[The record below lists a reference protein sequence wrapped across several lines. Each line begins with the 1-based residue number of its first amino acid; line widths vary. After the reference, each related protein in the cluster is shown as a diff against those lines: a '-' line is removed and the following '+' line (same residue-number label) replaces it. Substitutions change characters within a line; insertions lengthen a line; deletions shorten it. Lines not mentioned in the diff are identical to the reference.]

1 MVKLIGVLII
11 LIGFTVMV
19 KLIGVLIIL
28 IGFTLK
34 LDTIAVVIVAGIATG
49 LVSGILSGVGIG
61 AALLKVLSVLGD
73 AFVNTRYMTLL
84 LLTVI
89 VAGIATG
96 LVSGILS
103 GVGIGAALLK
113 VLSVLGDAFV
123 NTRYMTLLL
132 LTLAVVGVLERNGL
146 RERAAICISKLKG
159 ATCGKVLSVYDVI
172 RTIAA
177 IFSLR
182 VVVGV
187 LERNGLRE
195 RAAICISKL
204 KGATCGKVLSVYDVI
219 RTIAAIFSLRVG
231 GHVQFIRPL
240 IYPMAKGAAEKE
252 GKVTEK
258 IDEEIKGF
266 ANSVENYGNF
276 FGQNGFV
283 ASAGVLLIVGTM
295 KELGVENVEPYAVSK
310 ASLIMAVLSI
320 VISIIRNYLFD
331 MRIRRSRGGK

>member
-1 MVKLIGVLII
+1 
-11 LIGFTVMV
+11 MV

-34 LDTIAVVIVAGIATG
+34 LDTIAV
-49 LVSGILSGVGIG
+49 
-61 AALLKVLSVLGD
+61 
-73 AFVNTRYMTLL
+73 
-84 LLTVI
+84 VI

-159 ATCGKVLSVYDVI
+159 ATCGKVLSVY
-172 RTIAA
+172 
-177 IFSLR
+177 
-182 VVVGV
+182 
-187 LERNGLRE
+187 N
-195 RAAICISKL
+195 
-204 KGATCGKVLSVYDVI
+204 VI